1 MPEVRRQ
8 PQRDATRPAGQP
20 AHCRVIELDH
30 DCEGW
35 RHEEVRVTIDGPSGT
50 YDDDP
55 EQGAD
60 SKPEKEHEHGR
71 RADVGNPADAQPA
84 EVRTRAEYDEALRAM
99 DQRMAA
105 AVKAEIASST
115 TAARS
120 AWDVDEAADH
130 PDRPPLDSMR
140 VTPERARHI
149 LAGDSWGGGH
159 RHGTGRPTKTEF
171 PSGWDD
177 DKIVGHVLDV
187 ARAPDDP
194 PVFQA
199 NHRWRVYGQ
208 RDDVGITVIGQPDGR
223 IWSAWPDAGSP
234 GVVKNPKET
243 K

>member
-1 MPEVRRQ
+1 MVLQPRHYSGDDRAEQLEARSEYSCRRFGGSRSVMPPGLR
-8 PQRDATRPAGQP
+8 GQP
-20 AHCRVIELDH
+20 AHCRVIKVDH

-71 RADVGNPADAQPA
+71 RADAGNPADAQPA

-99 DQRMAA
+99 DQRM

-199 NHRWRVYGQ
+199 NHRWRVHGQ
-208 RDDVGITVIGQPDGR
+208 RE
-223 IWSAWPDAGSP
+223 WSRTLRRQSSG
-234 GVVKNPKET
+234 
-243 K
+243 